1 VDDSEVYR
9 SRLKIA
15 GFANR
20 LGGNNAQ
27 WDTNTVLDGA
37 VDVIKAP
44 MPLRSYHDNSDQPVK
59 YLNQFVRQTPL
70 VDESALPNSGYPN
83 RYDFYRMTLELIEAI
98 LDDKD
103 ASLWRKSESV
113 FRPDQNDIKP
123 EPKEMRRLTLL
134 ILMMIP
140 ALIHEQ
146 LEFDYV
152 RLKQANE
159 TALSGTVMHSLM
171 EKSQVILTKAS
182 RIPRSPLPHSDVK
195 A

>member
-1 VDDSEVYR
+1 VVESEVYR

-20 LGGNNAQ
+20 LGSNNAQ
-27 WDTNTVLDGA
+27 WDSNTVLDGA

-44 MPLRSYHDNSDQPVK
+44 MPLRSYHDNTDQPVK
-59 YLNQFVRQTPL
+59 YLNQFVKLTP

-98 LDDKD
+98 LDDKE
-103 ASLWRKSESV
+103 ASLWRKSQSI
-113 FRPDQNDIKP
+113 FRPDQGDVQP

-134 ILMMIP
+134 ILMMVP

-159 TALSGTVMHSLM
+159 TALSGNVMHSLM
-171 EKSQVILTKAS
+171 EKSQLILTKAS
-182 RIPRSPLPHSDVK
+182 GIPRSPLP
-195 A
+195 